1 MSAGLEIVNWMLGLQ
16 REKPD
21 TQGTESTRG
30 GPEGDKTSA
39 ALPVDGNCVLWRVSV
54 RRMQS
59 QFSLAASFDDGH
71 DSSGKEQKADVSE
84 EGCHEREAA
93 MATDSLQD
101 DRDLW
106 LYRDRTVALLKRYA
120 RMAVETGRLPS
131 LLGRECFRTR
141 VTPYALASFE
151 DMAIFVH
158 DAEKA
163 LQRLNDSQ
171 QQLILLNVL
180 EEYSQWD
187 IARMSGCTT
196 RWIEWQV
203 SDALDAMTVVLLES
217 GLLSRENKRRIGRK

>member
-1 MSAGLEIVNWMLGLQ
+1 MSAGPEIVNWMLRGQ
-16 REKPD
+16 DEGPNMHG
-21 TQGTESTRG
+21 TQSTRG
-30 GPEGDKTSA
+30 GHEGSKTCA
-39 ALPVDGNCVLWRVSV
+39 AHAAGENRVRWRAPAHRS
-54 RRMQS
+54 QS
-59 QFSLAASFDDGH
+59 QFPLAAPSDDG
-71 DSSGKEQKADVSE
+71 DDRDGKEREADVSE
-84 EGCHEREAA
+84 EGCQECPPA
-93 MATDSLQD
+93 MATDSVQD

-131 LLGRECFRTR
+131 LLGRECFRTS

-163 LQRLNDSQ
+163 LQRLNESQ

-203 SDALDAMTVVLLES
+203 SDALDALTVVLIES
-217 GLLSRENKRRIGRK
+217 GLLSRENKRRIGCK